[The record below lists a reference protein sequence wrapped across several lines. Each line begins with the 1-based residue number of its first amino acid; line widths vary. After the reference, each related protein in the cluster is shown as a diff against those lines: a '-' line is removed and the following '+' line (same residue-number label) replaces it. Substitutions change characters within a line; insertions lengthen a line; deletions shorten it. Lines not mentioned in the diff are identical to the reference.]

1 MIDRVCVVGAGVIG
15 SLYAGHLAQ
24 VAEVSVL
31 TRRTEHAEALE
42 RDGLRISG
50 KSDLV
55 SQVTAADDPAALPDA
70 DLVILATKATEV
82 EPAAERLSGRMPEAI
97 FMTIQNGLGA
107 EELVARHGD
116 WPLISAVTFMS
127 GFRHTDA
134 HIEYELDTET
144 WMGPYTASLDQ
155 VVDVEELLLASGLH
169 AKAFPDLRPAQWSKL
184 IFNATVNT
192 VAAVTNLPHVAAF
205 AAVGADT
212 DLGLLVRDLMDEGKR
227 VASAAGV
234 ELHEDPWEMNVH
246 AVQRGET
253 EAADGHYAH
262 VPSMLEDIR
271 GGRRTEVD
279 FITGSLVREAERVGV
294 DVPLH
299 RAMYRLV
306 RARETA

>member
-1 MIDRVCVVGAGVIG
+1 MAGVCIVGGGVIG

-24 VAEVSVL
+24 VADVSVL
-31 TRRTEHAEALE
+31 TRRAEHAEALE

-50 KSDLV
+50 KSDLTSRV
-55 SQVTAADDPAALPDA
+55 VAAADAADLPDA
-70 DLVILATKATEV
+70 QLVILATKATEV
-82 EPAAERLSGRMPEAI
+82 EAAAERLAGRMAGATV
-97 FMTIQNGLGA
+97 MTIQNGLGA

-127 GFRHTDA
+127 GFRHSDA

-144 WMGPYTASLDQ
+144 WLGPFTASHDA
-155 VVDVEELLLASGLH
+155 VIDVEELLQSSGLK

-205 AAVGADT
+205 AAVGELT
-212 DLGLLVRDLMDEGKR
+212 DLGLLVRDLMDEGKA
-227 VASAAGV
+227 VAAAAGV
-234 ELHEDPWEMNVH
+234 TLHEDPWEMNVH

-253 EAADGHYAH
+253 AAAEGHYAH

-271 GGRRTEVD
+271 SGRRTEVD
-279 FITGSLVREAERVGV
+279 FITGSLVREAERAGV

>member
-1 MIDRVCVVGAGVIG
+1 
-15 SLYAGHLAQ
+15 
-24 VAEVSVL
+24 VADVAVL
-31 TRRTEHAEALE
+31 TRRPEHAEALA

-50 KSDLV
+50 KSDLTSRV
-55 SQVTAADDPAALPDA
+55 VAAADPAGLPDA

-82 EPAAERLSGRMPEAI
+82 EPAAERLAGRMQGATV
-97 FMTIQNGLGA
+97 MTIQNGLGA

-127 GFRHTDA
+127 GFRHSDA

-144 WMGPYTASLDQ
+144 WLGPFTASQDR
-155 VVDVEELLLASGLH
+155 VIEVEELLQSSGLK

-205 AAVGADT
+205 AAVGEAT
-212 DLGLLVRDLMDEGKR
+212 DLGLLVRDLMDEGKA
-227 VASAAGV
+227 VAAAAGV

-253 EAADGHYAH
+253 AAAEGHYAH

-271 GGRRTEVD
+271 SGRRTEVD
-279 FITGSLVREAERVGV
+279 FITGSLVREADRVGV

-306 RARETA
+306 RAREAA